1 VIEDLF
7 LDNKPLSMFK
17 KPPNLYDFKKKVLSA
32 MNLRYLKVTG
42 CGMHS
47 GDVVSGDED
56 VSVVDHLVVKLFAE
70 MQLVLDKE
78 EAARCEAEMWK
89 AQKKQFLI
97 F

>member
-1 VIEDLF
+1 
-7 LDNKPLSMFK
+7 
-17 KPPNLYDFKKKVLSA
+17 
-32 MNLRYLKVTG
+32 
-42 CGMHS
+42 MHS